1 LKNFINNIQIKKILP
16 PPKKKKVNRDEQSL
30 LSKDY
35 KISNN
40 GLSLTQRKRKVV
52 MIAKRKFMGIS
63 GHQMNSVSIYKQNM
77 ETNPKKL
84 NKEFSQ
90 MQIQVPILI
99 CLKISYSNK
108 FAKL

>member
-1 LKNFINNIQIKKILP
+1 
-16 PPKKKKVNRDEQSL
+16 
-30 LSKDY
+30 
-35 KISNN
+35 
-40 GLSLTQRKRKVV
+40 
-52 MIAKRKFMGIS
+52 MGIS

-84 NKEFSQ
+84 NKEISQ